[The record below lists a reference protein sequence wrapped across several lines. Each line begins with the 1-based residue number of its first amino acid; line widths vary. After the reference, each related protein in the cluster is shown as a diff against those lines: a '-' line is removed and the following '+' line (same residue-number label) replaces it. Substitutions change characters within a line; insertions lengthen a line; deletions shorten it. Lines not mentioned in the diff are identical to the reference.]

1 MLLGRG
7 QEIETCLVHHGLLL
21 VFELEPF
28 ADGLMQ
34 RHSFFLDAEAMR
46 VDILDHS
53 QRCLQVL
60 SLRSDSLW
68 VAWLQG
74 LSEVLELRLEIDL
87 ELRSAGRVFWDSGGA
102 CLWLFRSGAICDA
115 SCISPGRR

>member
-53 QRCLQVL
+53 QSRLQVL
-60 SLRSDSLW
+60 SLRPDSLW

-87 ELRSAGRVFWDSGGA
+87 ELRSARRVFGDSGGA
-102 CLWLFRSGAICDA
+102 CLWLFSSGAICDA